1 MIIYYDKNT
10 GEINSVMHD
19 ECDISKAM
27 PTETQDV
34 KISYIEYGRDAFYL
48 YVSPETKELMLRSGL
63 LLTSDKTQIN
73 IGESIRF
80 KIDTDKSFASL
91 TLAVNGILI
100 KVNSNEFDIKFDYPG
115 VYYVTV
121 SDIQYFSY
129 PVVINV
135 S

>member
-34 KISYIEYGRDAFYL
+34 KISYVEYGRDAFYL
-48 YVSPETKELMLRSGL
+48 YVSPETKELTLRSGL
-63 LLTSDKTQIN
+63 LLTPDKTQIS
-73 IGESIRF
+73 IGESVRF
-80 KIDTDKSFASL
+80 KIDTDKSFTSL
-91 TLAVNGILI
+91 TFVVNGTSI
-100 KVNSNEFDIKFDYPG
+100 KINNTEFDIKFDYPG
-115 VYYVTV
+115 VYYIAVNDV
-121 SDIQYFSY
+121 EYFSY
-129 PVVINV
+129 PVIINV